1 MSEFNPQLQDSAL
14 RPSTREDEASTRALE
29 LEHKDLTV
37 LASVKWLSVSL
48 TLAFLGYCLVPLFTQ
63 GGPSTPAIL
72 VLDLAAL
79 GFNLALSLGLI
90 LQRIPPRWAHP
101 VGAAMALATA
111 LNILATAAIRHA
123 LIDLVYVP
131 FLMVGTGAIVL
142 SPYWLAFVISVILA
156 LAIPVAIRVL
166 PSAYVADYFAS
177 VAAGLVL
184 TLSVFVNR
192 LHSHQNVLRLRHS
205 DLRLASSLRE
215 ALERSELR
223 LREQQQTDRRRQELE
238 DQLRQA
244 QKLEA
249 IGVLAGGVAHDMNNV
264 LGAIT
269 SIASLASDRIEN
281 DSALNQDI
289 DDILT
294 AARRGSALTRNL
306 LGFARQGT
314 RLKERFRMETTVESI
329 AHLLRRTVSK
339 QVELNVDA
347 AVALDDIVGD
357 PGQISHVLMN
367 LCINAVD
374 ATQGRGTITI
384 RACNL
389 WIDSDLALLRDIPV
403 GRYIELSVE
412 DNGCGIPPDV
422 LPRVFEPF
430 FSTKSSNER
439 SGLGLS
445 MVYGTVRE
453 HGGAV
458 VVDSTVGCGTKVHVI
473 LPSQLKKPA
482 SLAPPSVRAVRPTET
497 RRTILLVDD
506 EPLLRSAG
514 RRIIRTLGF
523 EALVAANGAEA
534 VAIFRRQH
542 ESIALVVLDVAMP
555 VMGGR
560 DCFWR
565 LREIDPDIAVLVAS
579 GYAKHG
585 DVDELLAAG
594 ATGYLSKPYDREQMT
609 DAIHRCLSLSLTMAV
624 AKIAPDDT
632 RSQRSAAHS

>member
-1 MSEFNPQLQDSAL
+1 MDASVLSA
-14 RPSTREDEASTRALE
+14 
-29 LEHKDLTV
+29 
-37 LASVKWLSVSL
+37 VKWLSLSL
-48 TLAFLGYCLVPLFTQ
+48 TVAFFGYFVAHLFEEEQSWTN
-63 GGPSTPAIL
+63 ALL
-72 VLDLAAL
+72 VLDLAA
-79 GFNLALSLGLI
+79 GGVNLALALGLF
-90 LQRIPPRWAHP
+90 LKRIPARWAHP
-101 VGAAMALATA
+101 VGAMMALVTA
-111 LNILATAAIRHA
+111 ANILLSA
-123 LIDLVYVP
+123 LARGTFVDLVYVP
-131 FLMVGTGAIVL
+131 CLVVGIAAIML
-142 SPYWLAFVISVILA
+142 SPYWLAFVSAAILSM
-156 LAIPVAIRVL
+156 AIPVALYVL
-166 PSAYVADYFAS
+166 PSTDVLDYVVS
-177 VAAGLVL
+177 LTAGFLL
-184 TLSVFVNR
+184 ALSVFVNR
-192 LHSHQNVLRLRHS
+192 LRSHRHVVQLRSS
-205 DLRLASSLRE
+205 DLRLAGSLRD

-269 SIASLASDRIEN
+269 SIASLASDRI
-281 DSALNQDI
+281 DVGSPLNQDI
-289 DDILT
+289 DDILA

-314 RLKERFRMETTVESI
+314 RLKERFHIEATIESI
-329 AHLLRRTVSK
+329 AHLLRRTISK
-339 QVELNVDA
+339 QVELNVDTTSD
-347 AVALDDIVGD
+347 LDDIVGD
-357 PGQISHVLMN
+357 TGQISHVLMN

-384 RACNL
+384 RAANL
-389 WIDSDLALLRDIPV
+389 WVDSELALLRDIPV

-422 LPRVFEPF
+422 LSRVFEPF

-445 MVYGTVRE
+445 MVYGTVKD

-458 VVDSTVGCGTKVHVI
+458 VIDSTVGCGTKVRVF
-473 LPSQLKKPA
+473 LPSQLRKPA
-482 SLAPPSVRAVRPTET
+482 SVAPPSVRAVRPTET

-514 RRIIRTLGF
+514 RRIIKTIGF

-534 VAIFRRQH
+534 VAVFRRQH
-542 ESIALVVLDVAMP
+542 EGIALVILDVAMP

-565 LREIDPDIAVLVAS
+565 LREIDPDIPVLVAS

-609 DAIHRCLSLSLTMAV
+609 TAIHRCLSLSLTMAV
-624 AKIAPDDT
+624 AKITPEERASE
-632 RSQRSAAHS
+632 RNAAHS

>member
-1 MSEFNPQLQDSAL
+1 M